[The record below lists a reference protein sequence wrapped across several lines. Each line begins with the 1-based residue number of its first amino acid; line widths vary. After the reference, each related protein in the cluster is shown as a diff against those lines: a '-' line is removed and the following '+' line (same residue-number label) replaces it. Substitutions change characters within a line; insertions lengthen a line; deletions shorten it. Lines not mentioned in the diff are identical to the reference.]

1 VIRPRLIPVLLLNE
15 DGVLVKTVKFGSP
28 RYIGDPIN
36 AIRIFNDKGVDEL
49 FVLDIAAARW
59 RIRPRFELIRDMAS
73 EAFMPVGYGGGLET
87 IEDVKTVLRLGLEKV
102 VFSTAAFKNPLLIE
116 EAAERFGSQ
125 AVVVSV
131 DYRQSMF
138 RGPRVAVQSGTRLL
152 PFGPDEAAA
161 RAVRSGAGEI
171 LLMSIDRDGTKQGYD
186 IDTVRR
192 IASAVPV
199 PVVACGGA
207 GSLQHVRDVL
217 LQGRAS
223 AAAGGSIFV
232 YYGRRSAV
240 LINVPEIPSDVVMG
254 AQ

>member
-1 VIRPRLIPVLLLNE
+1 
-15 DGVLVKTVKFGSP
+15 
-28 RYIGDPIN
+28 
-36 AIRIFNDKGVDEL
+36 
-49 FVLDIAAARW
+49 
-59 RIRPRFELIRDMAS
+59 
-73 EAFMPVGYGGGLET
+73 
-87 IEDVKTVLRLGLEKV
+87 
-102 VFSTAAFKNPLLIE
+102 
-116 EAAERFGSQ
+116 
-125 AVVVSV
+125 
-131 DYRQSMF
+131 MF
-138 RGPRVAVQSGTRLL
+138 RRLRVAVQGGTRLL
-152 PFGPDEAAA
+152 SFSPDEAAA

-171 LLMSIDRDGTKQGYD
+171 LLMSIDRDGTKEGYD

-207 GSLQHVRDVL
+207 GSIQHVRDVL

-254 AQ
+254 VRDE

>member
-15 DGVLVKTVKFGSP
+15 DGMLVKTVKFGSP

-49 FVLDIAAARW
+49 FLLDIAAARQ
-59 RIRPRFELIRDMAS
+59 RSRPRFELIRDMIS

-87 IEDVKTVLRLGLEKV
+87 IEDIKAVLRLGLEKV
-102 VFSTAAFKNPLLIE
+102 VLGTAAFRNPRLIE
-116 EAAERFGSQ
+116 EAAARFGSQ
-125 AVVVSV
+125 AIVVSV
-131 DYRQSMF
+131 DYKQSMF
-138 RGPRVAVQSGTRLL
+138 GGQRIAVQGGTRSLRL
-152 PFGPDEAAA
+152 GPDEAAA
-161 RAVRSGAGEI
+161 AAVRSGAGEI
-171 LLMSIDRDGTKQGYD
+171 LLTSIDRDGTKQGYD
-186 IDTVRR
+186 IATVRR

-207 GSLQHVRDVL
+207 GSVRHVRDVL

-240 LINVPEIPSDVVMG
+240 LINVPKIPDEVV
-254 AQ
+254 